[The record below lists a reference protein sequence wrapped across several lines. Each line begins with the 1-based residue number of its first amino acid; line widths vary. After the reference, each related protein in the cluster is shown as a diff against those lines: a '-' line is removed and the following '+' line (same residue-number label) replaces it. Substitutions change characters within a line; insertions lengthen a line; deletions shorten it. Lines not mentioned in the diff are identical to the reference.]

1 MTYEDIIEAQ
11 YYIVEHWGESGKR
24 VVLASRIVSDYY
36 GITLTDFLKHCTAC
50 GGNWCGMILSGIREL
65 WPFVWDAIP
74 DDMGVFA
81 FQCLCKTLIL
91 CGVDTSK

>member
-1 MTYEDIIEAQ
+1 MTYEDLIEAQ
-11 YYIVEHWGESGKR
+11 NFLAEHWGEDGKR
-24 VVLASRIVSDYY
+24 VIVEAQKATK
-36 GITLTDFLKHCTAC
+36 GNITFKRFLDLCTTC
-50 GGNWCGMILSGIREL
+50 GGNWGGMILSGIREL

-81 FQCLCKTLIL
+81 FQCLCYTLIL